1 VSASAS
7 SRGWLRR
14 SAAAFALAAVLLAPG
29 AARPADPALPGIWG
43 RDDRVITDTTAWPW
57 GAVGRVNSTLGGHCT
72 GTVIGPRKVLTAA
85 HCLWNRRTGAW
96 LPACGLHFLAGYRR
110 GEYVVHA
117 LVESYRVAPGY
128 APAGPDGRPKEPARD
143 WAVLYLAEDTTPRTG
158 ALEPEALTPAQ
169 AEGLGASGAVLLRA
183 GYSRDRRHALYRHE
197 GCRVTG
203 LASGGQLLAH
213 DCDATYGDSGS
224 PLMVRRGADYRL
236 VGVHVA
242 ARRSAGGGAGIAV
255 AASAF
260 FDQVREPAPPLPAGR
275 KVESCALTPPATF
288 ATLTPATDGRALVDA
303 LRLSTLQAA
312 ALVDALRLST
322 LQAAVR

>member
-1 VSASAS
+1 VREGQRVSASPS

-14 SAAAFALAAVLLAPG
+14 PAAAFALAAVFLAPG

-117 LVESYRVAPGY
+117 LVESYQVAPDY
-128 APAGPDGRPKEPARD
+128 APAGPDGRPADPARD
-143 WAVLYLAEDTTPRTG
+143 WAILYLAEDTTARTG
-158 ALEPEALTPAQ
+158 ALEAEALTPAQ
-169 AEGLGASGAVLLRA
+169 AAGLEASGAVLLRA
-183 GYSRDRRHALYRHE
+183 GYSRDRRHVLYRHE

-203 LASGGQLLAH
+203 WGAGGQVLAH

-242 ARRSAGGGAGIAV
+242 ARRTADGGAGIAV
-255 AASAF
+255 AAGAF
-260 FDQVREPAPPLPAGR
+260 LEEARKPAPPLAPGR
-275 KVESCALTPPATF
+275 KVESCALTAPDT
-288 ATLTPATDGRALVDA
+288 V
-303 LRLSTLQAA
+303 A
-312 ALVDALRLST
+312 ALAPVASR
-322 LQAAVR
+322 